1 MRTKSRY
8 YQKLAVAL
16 LLLISALSLFSC
28 SQEVADESDPVVKNF
43 EQQLKTYRGQVV
55 YIDFWASW
63 CIPCRQT
70 FPWMNAMLSK
80 YKAQGFK
87 VITINLDSDKQNA
100 DDFLQ
105 QYPAQFEVVYD
116 PKGKLAQKFNLKGM
130 PSSYLVN
137 RKGNV
142 VSSHT
147 GFSDEK
153 SKAYEQEIIDLLA
166 QK

>member
-1 MRTKSRY
+1 MRTNSHY

-28 SQEVADESDPVVKNF
+28 SQEVADEPDPVVKNF
-43 EQQLKTYRGQVV
+43 EQQLKTYQGQVV

-130 PSSYLVN
+130 PSSYLVD